1 MAVATAP
8 PRLGKRPRC
17 ADPTIAADCQDGGW
31 KRRVVAVEVLAA
43 SGSPAT
49 PASFVSTAPP
59 GPPEEASVR
68 PPVDAAPSRDGCCR
82 PVAVTRASPA
92 TPPTATNRYR
102 DQDAD
107 DTDDADV
114 PSWLQVVGRRPAASD
129 VRFLHAITSVIEDCC
144 ERGPSANDDDVLDDD
159 ALSATSVDVD
169 DDSTGTDDDAS
180 AFSDVTAA
188 DAADE
193 AIDALVSTF
202 DATDSELAAFP
213 TPDDYV
219 AHLASAGGI
228 STAAF
233 LMAWVYM
240 GRACGHH
247 ENTSIVSEMTLRRL
261 LAAGVRLAVK
271 VLDEPV
277 CSAAAWARI
286 AGLDGGAAEVAR
298 CELALL
304 RLVHWGVHVGAR
316 GYADMANLVCGHVG
330 GMGGA
335 NQDA

>member
-1 MAVATAP
+1 M
-8 PRLGKRPRC
+8 
-17 ADPTIAADCQDGGW
+17 
-31 KRRVVAVEVLAA
+31 
-43 SGSPAT
+43 
-49 PASFVSTAPP
+49 
-59 GPPEEASVR
+59 R
-68 PPVDAAPSRDGCCR
+68 PPVGATPPRDGCCR
-82 PVAVTRASPA
+82 PVAVVQASPP
-92 TPPTATNRYR
+92 TPPADRDH

-107 DTDDADV
+107 DADDVDV
-114 PSWLQVVGRRPAASD
+114 PSWLQDVGRRPAASD
-129 VRFLHAITSVIEDCC
+129 VRFLHALTSVIEDCC
-144 ERGPSANDDDVLDDD
+144 ERGPSAYDDD
-159 ALSATSVDVD
+159 ALDEDTLSATSADVD
-169 DDSTGTDDDAS
+169 DDGAGADDGAS
-180 AFSDVTAA
+180 AISDVTTA

-202 DATDSELAAFP
+202 DATDAELAAFP

-219 AHLASAGGI
+219 AHLATAGGT

-240 GRACGHH
+240 GRARGHH
-247 ENTSIVSEMTLRRL
+247 EYTSIVSEMTLRRL

-316 GYADMANLVCGHVG
+316 GYSDIAHLVCGGVG
-330 GMGGA
+330 GMGGTD
-335 NQDA
+335 QDA